1 MDKNLKMEN
10 LFDIKGR
17 VAVITGGYGI
27 LGSSMARSLA
37 GQGAHVAIL
46 GRSAEKGQALAAELS
61 ALGTEACF
69 VQADV
74 LNREQLEAAKE
85 QVMAKWGRVD
95 ILVNAAGGNQPGAT
109 IGPDKTIFDLDPEA
123 YRKVVDLNL
132 NGTVLPTL
140 VFAAEMVKRKKGS
153 VINISSMSA
162 QAVITR
168 VVGYSSAKAAID
180 NFTRWMAVEMAK
192 KFGEGIRVNAIAPG
206 FFITEQNRTLLTNPD
221 GSYTDR
227 AKDVVRATPFGRMG
241 VPDELNGSILFY
253 ASDASKF
260 VTGTVLPIDGG
271 FSIFS
276 GV

>member
-1 MDKNLKMEN
+1 MN

-17 VAVITGGYGI
+17 VAIITGGYGI
-27 LGSSMARSLA
+27 LGSSMARCLSRE
-37 GQGAHVAIL
+37 GAHVVIV
-46 GRSAEKGQALAAELS
+46 GRNADKGQHLVDELS
-61 ALGTEACF
+61 GLGTEALFC
-69 VQADV
+69 QADV
-74 LNREQLEAAKE
+74 LDREMLEQAKKNI
-85 QVMAKWGRVD
+85 MAKWGRID
-95 ILVNAAGGNQPGAT
+95 ILINAAGGNMSGAT
-109 IGPDKTIFDLDPEA
+109 IAPGQTIFDLNLEHFGQ
-123 YRKVVDLNL
+123 VTNLNL

-140 VFAAEMVKRKKGS
+140 VFADQMVKQEKGS

-162 QAVITR
+162 QSVITR
-168 VVGYSSAKAAID
+168 VVGYSAAKAAID

-206 FFITEQNRTLLTNPD
+206 FFLTEQNRTLLTNPD
-221 GSYTDR
+221 GSWTDR
-227 AKDVVRATPFGRMG
+227 AKDVIRATPFGRMG
-241 VPDELNGSILFY
+241 EPEELNGAIVYL

>member
-1 MDKNLKMEN
+1 MEN

-27 LGSSMARSLA
+27 LGSSMAKSLA
-37 GQGAHVAIL
+37 GQGVHVAVL
-46 GRSAEKGQALAAELS
+46 GRRADKGEALAAELT
-61 ALGTEACF
+61 AIGTEACF
-69 VQADV
+69 VRADV
-74 LNREQLEAAKE
+74 LNREQLEKAKD
-85 QVMAKWGRVD
+85 QIVGKWGRVD
-95 ILVNAAGGNQPGAT
+95 VLINAAGGNQPGAT

-123 YRKVVDLNL
+123 FKNVVDLNL

-140 VFAAEMVKRKKGS
+140 VFASEMVKQKKGS

-180 NFTRWMAVEMAK
+180 NFTRWMSVEMAK

-206 FFITEQNRTLLTNPD
+206 FFLTEQNRTLLTNPD
-221 GSYTDR
+221 GSLTDR

-241 VPDELNGSILFY
+241 EPEELNGAIVFY

-271 FSIFS
+271 FSVFS